1 MRDPRV
7 RVAFVALILAFPIL
21 MVVTAG
27 RPLDTPTL
35 MTLVLVENIL
45 IVGLFTVAKTR
56 SALLAPPPP
65 DAKPTPAPLVRLTR
79 LGLARSAIGRLTRG
93 STARPTPAG
102 VRRRPG

>member
-1 MRDPRV
+1 MRDHRV
-7 RVAFVALILAFPIL
+7 RLAFVALILAFPIL

-27 RPLDTPTL
+27 RPLDIPALTTL
-35 MTLVLVENIL
+35 LVVENVL
-45 IVGLFTVAKTR
+45 IVGLLTVAKTR
-56 SALLAPPPP
+56 SGLLAPTSL
-65 DAKPTPAPLVRLTR
+65 KPTPSPLPRLTR